1 MENEQLL
8 IDQAVYLEA
17 GVHIGTKITT
27 PGMRRFVY
35 KIREDGLFLLNLST
49 INERIMLAAK
59 MLSKFEPSQI
69 VVTASRI
76 YAISAATKFAEVTG
90 MKLMA
95 GRVMPGIFTNPRR
108 EDYSE
113 PGMMLVSDTRN
124 ERQAIRE
131 ASKTSIPVVALC
143 DTDNLIKY
151 VDFIIPCNN
160 KGRRSLALVYFLLA
174 REFLKE
180 KGLIKSNEE
189 FNYKVSDFEAKLE
202 MKAGQ

>member
-35 KIREDGLFLLNLST
+35 KIREDGLFLLNLGT

-95 GRVMPGIFTNPRR
+95 GHL
-108 EDYSE
+108 Y
-113 PGMMLVSDTRN
+113 
-124 ERQAIRE
+124 
-131 ASKTSIPVVALC
+131 
-143 DTDNLIKY
+143 
-151 VDFIIPCNN
+151 DFWN
-160 KGRRSLALVYFLLA
+160 LA
-174 REFLKE
+174 RAFLPRNFC
-180 KGLIKSNEE
+180 GSML
-189 FNYKVSDFEAKLE
+189 LE
-202 MKAGQ
+202 SATMSVLS